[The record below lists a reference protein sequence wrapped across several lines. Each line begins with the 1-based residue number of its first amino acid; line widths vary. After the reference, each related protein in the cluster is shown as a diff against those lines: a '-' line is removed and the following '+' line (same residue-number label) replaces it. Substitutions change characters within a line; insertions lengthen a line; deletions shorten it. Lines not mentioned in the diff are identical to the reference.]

1 MFRLYSKGCEYA
13 IRALI
18 HMAPDGDIT
27 RFQAKKVCEKAG
39 IPESFTRKIFQ
50 SLVNGGFLH
59 AVRGPGGGY
68 ALTQAPEDI
77 TLFEV
82 ILAVDG
88 PDTFSGCILGLKQCD
103 ADQPCPLHQTWS
115 EGKKNLLETLE
126 SKTLADMIVT
136 TRERS
141 F

>member
-1 MFRLYSKGCEYA
+1 
-13 IRALI
+13 
-18 HMAPDGDIT
+18 MAPEGDIN
-27 RFQAKKVCEKAG
+27 RFQAKNVCKKAG

-68 ALTQAPEDI
+68 ALTKLPEEI
-77 TLFEV
+77 TLYEV

-88 PDTFSGCILGLKQCD
+88 MDTSSGCLLGLERCD
-103 ADQPCPLHQTWS
+103 AEQPCPLHKTWAV
-115 EGKKNLLETLE
+115 GKKELIKTLE
-126 SKTLADMIVT
+126 SKTLANLIVT